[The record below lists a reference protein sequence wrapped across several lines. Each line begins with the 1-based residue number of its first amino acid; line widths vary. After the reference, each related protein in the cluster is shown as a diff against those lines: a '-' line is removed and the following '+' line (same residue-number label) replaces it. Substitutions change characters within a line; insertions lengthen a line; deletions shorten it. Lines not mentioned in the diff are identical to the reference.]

1 MPENNIIY
9 TVEDVIKE
17 TADVSTLKLRCE
29 GGLPPYKAGQFITVF
44 FPETGHVEGK
54 SYSISSSPSEETL
67 SVTVKGIGT
76 FSNKLLSKQAG
87 DTITGSLPY
96 GYFYSESDT
105 SSLVIITGGIG
116 IAPFRSMILDVLQKF
131 PTRKILLLY
140 SNKTKDG
147 IIFKKEFDELAA
159 KSGGALTL
167 RYYITQEEPA
177 EGMTSGRI
185 TVDGITPELN
195 LHTDA
200 EFLVCGSIAF
210 VRDYWRGLK
219 EAGVL
224 EEKIYT
230 EAFF

>member
-9 TVEDVIKE
+9 TVEEVIKE
-17 TADVSTLKLRCE
+17 TANVSTLKLSCE

-44 FPETGHVEGK
+44 FPETGHMEGK
-54 SYSISSSPSEETL
+54 SYSISSSPSEKTL
-67 SVTVKGIGT
+67 NLTVKGMGA
-76 FSNKLLSKQAG
+76 FSNKLLAKQPG

-105 SSLVIITGGIG
+105 SSLVILTGGIG
-116 IAPFRSMILDVLQKF
+116 IAPFRSMILHVLEKH
-131 PTRKILLLY
+131 PGRKILLLY
-140 SNKTKDG
+140 SNKTKDS
-147 IIFKKEFDELAA
+147 IIWKKEFDELAA

-167 RYYITQEEPA
+167 HYYLTQEETP
-177 EGMTSGRI
+177 EGMIPGRI
-185 TVDGITPELN
+185 IVDDIAKELH
-195 LHTDA
+195 LHDDA
-200 EFLVCGSIAF
+200 EFFLCGSIAF
-210 VRDYWRGLK
+210 VRDYWKGLK